1 MRLDIAKIE
10 KLLGQVYDR
19 LQSID
24 DKAANTEARRQ
35 FVFHMT
41 DWLDDLER
49 LAKLYEEGEL
59 RKDKAAQTVAG
70 FLYHVI
76 PHLNAAGRLLLDNI
90 PDPFNPRNAR
100 KADNR

>member
-10 KLLGQVYDR
+10 NLMGQVYDE

-41 DWLDDLER
+41 DWLDNLES
-49 LAKLYEEGEL
+49 LVQLYEEGEL
-59 RKDKAAQTVAG
+59 RKDRASQTVAG

-76 PHLNAAGRLLLDNI
+76 PHLNAAGRMLLDSI
-90 PDPFNPRNAR
+90 PDPFKGDSESA
-100 KADNR
+100 

>member
-10 KLLGQVYDR
+10 NLMGQVYDA

-24 DKAANTEARRQ
+24 DKAANAEAKRQ

-41 DWLDDLER
+41 DWVDNLER
-49 LAKLYEEGEL
+49 LVKLYEEGAL
-59 RKDKAAQTVAG
+59 RKDQAAQTVAG

-76 PHLNAAGRLLLDNI
+76 PHLNAAGRLLLDRI
-90 PDPFNPRNAR
+90 PEPFTEGQQESKPA
-100 KADNR
+100 

>member
-10 KLLGQVYDR
+10 NLMGQVYDA

-24 DKAANTEARRQ
+24 DKAANAEAKRQ

-41 DWLDDLER
+41 DWVDNLER
-49 LAKLYEEGEL
+49 LVKLYEEGAV

-76 PHLNAAGRLLLDNI
+76 PHLNAAGRLLLDCI
-90 PDPFNPRNAR
+90 PDPFTEGQQESKLA
-100 KADNR
+100 

>member
-10 KLLGQVYDR
+10 NLMGQVYDA

-24 DKAANTEARRQ
+24 DKAANSEAKRQ

-41 DWLDDLER
+41 DWLDSLES
-49 LAKLYEEGEL
+49 LVKLYEEGAL

-76 PHLNAAGRLLLDNI
+76 PHLNAAGRLLLDRI
-90 PDPFNPRNAR
+90 PEPFKEDRQESKPA
-100 KADNR
+100 